1 MTENNL
7 LSGLGIAQ
15 QSKRL
20 NAAID
25 GAIDATKRYPQFRA
39 QRFLEALHAAGFD
52 VTEIQRVSEIQQ
64 FEEKLFRRGDS
75 TLSD

>member
-52 VTEIQRVSEIQQ
+52 VTEIQRVAEFSVLDHDMQARIA
-64 FEEKLFRRGDS
+64 D
-75 TLSD
+75 